1 MIFIF
6 TMQITYTAWV
16 QIEDLRRLLAL
27 AEYGQVTDAAAVL
40 RISQPTLSRLLARAE
55 DELGT
60 RLFERDGGGVHPNPY
75 GEVALAAARDITR
88 RYDQLRGDLA
98 ELLDP
103 ETGTVRLAFLDSIAT
118 SLVPR
123 ILHDF
128 RQEAPRVRV
137 ALRQE
142 PGHEILR
149 DLASGLSE
157 LALTSPR
164 PPGPHGWLPLQRQR
178 LVLAV
183 PSGHRLAARR
193 QVRLDEVTDE
203 DFVTV
208 PRGLGFRSLIDEL
221 LQAEGIR
228 PRTSFESA
236 DLATIEGLVGAGL
249 GLAILP
255 EQLTGASSTTG
266 IALAA
271 AGAERVIGLT
281 WRTDRPL
288 SPAAARFLKSLQH
301 AGPFD

>member
-1 MIFIF
+1 
-6 TMQITYTAWV
+6 V
-16 QIEDLRRLLAL
+16 QIDDLRRLLAL
-27 AEYGQVTDAAAVL
+27 AEYRQVTDAAAAL
-40 RISQPTLSRLLARAE
+40 RISQPTLSRLLARSE
-55 DELGT
+55 NELGT
-60 RLFERDGGGVHPNPY
+60 RLFERDAGGVHPNPY

-103 ETGTVRLAFLDSIAT
+103 DTGTVRLAFLDSIAT

-128 RQEAPRVRV
+128 RLQAPRVRV

-142 PGHEILR
+142 PAHEILQ

-183 PSGHRLAARR
+183 PRGHRLAARR

-221 LQAEGIR
+221 LQAEGVR
-228 PRTSFESA
+228 PRISFEST

-255 EQLTGASSTTG
+255 EQLTGVSGTIG

-288 SPAAARFLKSLQH
+288 SPAAARLLKSLQH

>member
-6 TMQITYTAWV
+6 AMQITYTAWV

-60 RLFERDGGGVHPNPY
+60 RLFERDGGVHPNPY

-228 PRTSFESA
+228 PRISFESA

-271 AGAERVIGLT
+271 ARAERVIGLT

-288 SPAAARFLKSLQH
+288 SPAAARFLKFLRH